1 MDADLP
7 LQFTNIERGLH
18 DRTIFQYIMLSIV
31 VVFLRTLI
39 AGCFEIQGYFIILQ
53 FAFKLP
59 NGIEDQGS

>member
-1 MDADLP
+1 
-7 LQFTNIERGLH
+7 
-18 DRTIFQYIMLSIV
+18 MLSIV